1 MASTYTSNIR
11 LEKQAD
17 GENPNAW
24 GAILNTN
31 VIDLVD
37 QAVAAYQ
44 IVSVSGTTPI
54 TLTQVNGA
62 TDQSR
67 KAILSFDGT
76 LTAETSIIIPSVN
89 KMYYVRNNTSGSFAL
104 KIKTAGNTAIT
115 VEQGSNVMV
124 ASDGTDVYQTAF
136 PTSVSS
142 FTANS
147 LTATSVSTSVLNAS
161 KISTS
166 IVSAT
171 NIHATSVSAVSGR
184 FSGTVSASA
193 FDGLGN
199 KLSFGSDAQGDIYY
213 YAGNSIARLA
223 AGTNGFLLKTQ
234 GSGANPVWSD
244 PSNITNIVQEQSSFT
259 SEGRII
265 GVTGANPAPRI
276 FLDSSKPQNTEGAEV
291 TALRVTITPT
301 NASSF
306 LIANADIYLE
316 GSNPTAAVAA
326 LFVDSSSD
334 SLAASTFHTVS
345 SGQPHH
351 FKISFGV
358 TAGGTSQKI
367 FKIRAGFGVS
377 TTNTLQLNNGD
388 SNIFGT
394 GSFTSKLTIKEI
406 TQ

>member
-76 LTAETSIIIPSVN
+76 LTAETSIIIPSAN

-115 VEQGSNVMV
+115 IEQGSNVMV

-136 PTSVSS
+136 PTSVSA
-142 FTANS
+142 FTVNS

-171 NIHATSVSAVSGR
+171 NINATSVSAVSGR

-199 KLSFGSDAQGDIYY
+199 QLSFGSDAQGDVYY

-223 AGTNGFLLKTQ
+223 AGTDGQFLKTQ
-234 GSGANPVWSD
+234 GSGANPVWADTGGNLMQPPQTKVVTGSSVIGTANFD
-244 PSNITNIVQEQSSFT
+244 LSQKPVITSGTEISSLTVSITPTDVSSTIEVDVDLYLGTVDQNIVAVGALFINSETTCLSTAYGNAGTTNMPIYLNMTFKQVATSLGSRTFT
-259 SEGRII
+259 VRAGKN
-265 GVTGANPAPRI
+265 TGANNV
-276 FLDSSKPQNTEGAEV
+276 LLNKGSTE
-291 TALRVTITPT
+291 
-301 NASSF
+301 
-306 LIANADIYLE
+306 
-316 GSNPTAAVAA
+316 
-326 LFVDSSSD
+326 
-334 SLAASTFHTVS
+334 
-345 SGQPHH
+345 
-351 FKISFGV
+351 
-358 TAGGTSQKI
+358 
-367 FKIRAGFGVS
+367 
-377 TTNTLQLNNGD
+377 
-388 SNIFGT
+388 IFGT
-394 GSFTSKLTIKEI
+394 FSSSKITAKEFKKI
-406 TQ
+406 

>member
-11 LEKQAD
+11 LEKQGD
-17 GENPNAW
+17 GENPNSW
-24 GAILNTN
+24 GALLNTN

-76 LTAETSIIIPSVN
+76 LTAETSIIIPSAN

-115 VEQGSNVMV
+115 IEQGSNVMV

-147 LTATSVSTSVLNAS
+147 LTATSVSTSVLNAT
-161 KISTS
+161 KITTS

-171 NIHATSVSAVSGR
+171 NINATSVSAVSGR

-199 KLSFGSDAQGDIYY
+199 KLSFGSDAQGDVYY

-223 AGTNGFLLKTQ
+223 AGTDGQFLKTQ
-234 GSGANPVWSD
+234 GSGANPVWAD
-244 PSNITNIVQEQSSFT
+244 TGGNLMQPPQTVIVQGDVTLANAIVSTGTIPLITAGTQIPSFQV
-259 SEGRII
+259 S
-265 GVTGANPAPRI
+265 
-276 FLDSSKPQNTEGAEV
+276 
-291 TALRVTITPT
+291 ITPT
-301 NASSF
+301 DVSSTIEVDVD
-306 LIANADIYLE
+306 LLLGRPDGVI
-316 GSNPTAAVAA
+316 TCAA
-326 LFVDSSSD
+326 LFIDSKTTCVAAASFNPGSITNTAHPVPIRFKQTAVSLGSRTFTVRVGPGSGSNVTFVNRGD
-334 SLAASTFHTVS
+334 SLA
-345 SGQPHH
+345 GLY
-351 FKISFGV
+351 
-358 TAGGTSQKI
+358 GG
-367 FKIRAGFGVS
+367 A
-377 TTNTLQLNNGD
+377 L
-388 SNIFGT
+388 
-394 GSFTSKLTIKEI
+394 TSKITAKEFKKI
-406 TQ
+406 

>member
-11 LEKQAD
+11 LEKQGD

-115 VEQGSNVMV
+115 IEQGSNVMV

-136 PTSVSS
+136 PTSVSA
-142 FTANS
+142 FTVNS

-171 NIHATSVSAVSGR
+171 NINATSVSAVSGR

-199 KLSFGSDAQGDIYY
+199 QLSFGSDAQGDVYY

-223 AGTNGFLLKTQ
+223 AGTDGQFLKTQ
-234 GSGANPVWSD
+234 GSGANPVWADTGGNLMQPPQTKVVTGSSVIGTANFD
-244 PSNITNIVQEQSSFT
+244 TGQKPVITSGTEISSLTVSITPTDVSSTIEVDVDLYLGTVDQNIVAVGALFINSETTCLSTAYGNAGTTNMPIYLNMTFKQVATSLGSRTFT
-259 SEGRII
+259 VRAGKN
-265 GVTGANPAPRI
+265 TGANNV
-276 FLDSSKPQNTEGAEV
+276 LLNKGSTE
-291 TALRVTITPT
+291 
-301 NASSF
+301 
-306 LIANADIYLE
+306 
-316 GSNPTAAVAA
+316 
-326 LFVDSSSD
+326 
-334 SLAASTFHTVS
+334 
-345 SGQPHH
+345 
-351 FKISFGV
+351 
-358 TAGGTSQKI
+358 
-367 FKIRAGFGVS
+367 
-377 TTNTLQLNNGD
+377 
-388 SNIFGT
+388 IFGT
-394 GSFTSKLTIKEI
+394 FSSSKITAKEFKKI
-406 TQ
+406 

>member
-11 LEKQAD
+11 LEKQGD
-17 GENPNAW
+17 GENPNSW
-24 GAILNTN
+24 GALLNTN

-104 KIKTAGNTAIT
+104 KIKTAGNTAATI
-115 VEQGSNVMV
+115 EQGSNVMV
-124 ASDGTDVYQTAF
+124 ATDGTNVFQTAF
-136 PTSVSS
+136 PTSVSA

-147 LTATSVSTSVLNAS
+147 LTATSVSTSVLNAT
-161 KISTS
+161 KITTS

-171 NIHATSVSAVSGR
+171 NINATSVSAVSGR

-199 KLSFGSDAQGDIYY
+199 QLSFGSDAQGDVYY

-223 AGTNGFLLKTQ
+223 AGTDGQFLKTQ
-234 GSGANPVWSD
+234 GSGANPVWANTDVLVAQVTAVEFRTSVGVSVGNTTMPQD
-244 PSNITNIVQEQSSFT
+244 GTIPQI
-259 SEGRII
+259 SEGNRIS
-265 GVTGANPAPRI
+265 G
-276 FLDSSKPQNTEGAEV
+276 LDI
-291 TALRVTITPT
+291 TITPKSASNILVIEANVLST
-301 NASSF
+301 QKTASSNRGVAIF
-306 LIANADIYLE
+306 DVSVSDAIGASADFQGSANTVTQQSIIVKVTA
-316 GSNPTAAVAA
+316 GSTSQKSFQVHIG
-326 LFVDSSSD
+326 DSSGGSCVVNGTTAD
-334 SLAASTFHTVS
+334 SPTPYGTATVS
-345 SGQPHH
+345 SV
-351 FKISFGV
+351 KI
-358 TAGGTSQKI
+358 TEYTP
-367 FKIRAGFGVS
+367 
-377 TTNTLQLNNGD
+377 
-388 SNIFGT
+388 
-394 GSFTSKLTIKEI
+394 
-406 TQ
+406 